1 MPPTPAN
8 LALGVQTQ
16 SHTLARLVPGSLW
29 LELEQAALACQFP
42 LVTTPL
48 LLVLPA
54 MLETNAQLASIA
66 PQARHEQQPR
76 LAQKKLFEA

>member
-1 MPPTPAN
+1 
-8 LALGVQTQ
+8 
-16 SHTLARLVPGSLW
+16 
-29 LELEQAALACQFP
+29 LELEQAALAYQF
-42 LVTTPL
+42 LLATTPL

-54 MLETNAQLASIA
+54 MLETNVQLASIA